1 MPMLRGFLAGD
12 FDGEKP
18 QLKDIGLSCL
28 YFIFKRKDE
37 CLKQYLISNKK
48 NLEML
53 ADFLRIAKSNEHDL
67 KKSFLVAIRE
77 LLAIKIP
84 NKEF

>member
-1 MPMLRGFLAGD
+1 MAMLRSFLAGD

-37 CLKQYLISNKK
+37 CLKQYLIPNKK

-53 ADFLRIAKSNEHDL
+53 ADFLRIAKSNEHDI
-67 KKSFLVAIRE
+67 KKSFLVTLRE
-77 LLAIKIP
+77 LLAIKIL
-84 NKEF
+84 NQNS